1 MHPIKLR
8 LVAGFAAGVAMI
20 FALPA
25 RAQVT
30 WDAVPAAASP
40 QDGGG
45 TWSTSVSGTNWWD
58 GTANVAWP
66 NLTTSSAIFGA
77 GSGAAGTVTVGDT
90 VTTNG
95 ITFNS
100 PGSGAYTLTGGTISL
115 AGTTPTITAN
125 SAASIGSILSGS
137 AGLTKT
143 GSGML
148 TLSGANSYSGATTIS
163 QGTLKAGSA
172 AALPAATALTV
183 NSTGVLDLNG
193 FNATVASLAA
203 GAATA
208 KITNSVVG
216 TGTLTISNF
225 NAAVTTLIEDG
236 GAGQK
241 VALVVAG
248 VQSTPN
254 FANTNNTFSGGLT
267 ISSAASTRLW
277 NGTITTTLNGDGSIQ
292 SSNLGTGTVT
302 IGTTTGGA
310 QFALTAANT
319 NVYNPLVFNAAT
331 YADGGFAAFRA
342 DSTGNV
348 LHGQLTAN
356 LSPANFAT
364 GGTGAVTARGQIT
377 GSNGLRLKTSNI
389 TVTLSNTSASL
400 NNYQGTTT
408 VEALTT
414 LSLAATDQI
423 PNGASTGNVAL
434 DGTLRFNGFSDTI
447 NGLSGTGTV
456 DGVSG
461 TSTISIGDNNA
472 TGTFSGVIRNSGV
485 DAVLGLTK
493 LGSGTLTLSGSN
505 SYAGPTRVNA
515 GTLLFDNVNTLY
527 GGTTSSWTAANLT
540 TGSGAV
546 ALFTTGS
553 AGPQFT
559 AANLT
564 TILGMA
570 STGSTGFLNGSTI
583 GINSGSGTSLTYASA
598 IANPNGGANAL
609 GLLKIGSGVLVL
621 SGSNSYSGATT
632 ISAGTLRVGS
642 ASALPAAT
650 ALTVNSTGALDMNG
664 LNATVAS
671 LAAGAP
677 TAKITNSVV
686 GTGTLTISNFSSSLT
701 TLIEDGGAGQRVAL
715 LMAGGQFT
723 PNFANTNNTFSGG
736 ITISSASSLTRLW
749 NGAITTTLN
758 GDGSIQS
765 SNLGTGTV
773 TIGTTTGNAQFALT
787 SPNTNVYNPLVF
799 NAAGYAD
806 GGSAAF
812 RTDQTGGVLYGQLT
826 ANLSPVSFASGGT
839 GSVTARG
846 QITGTNGLRL
856 RTSNITVT
864 LSNTSASPN
873 NYQGTTTVEAA
884 TVLSLAASD
893 QLPNG
898 GSAGNVALNGT
909 LRFNGFSD
917 TINGLSGTGT
927 VDGVSGTS
935 TLSIGDNNA
944 TSTFAGV
951 LRNSGVNAVLGL
963 TKIGSGTLTLSGS
976 NTYSGP
982 TDIVAGTLA
991 VNGSVAG
998 VMNVGNGA
1006 TLAGA
1011 GLLNGLVT
1019 VAAGGVVAPGNS
1031 PGTLTMGAGLSLDAA
1046 SILNFEL
1053 SGSDY
1058 TVGGGIND
1066 LIVVNGNFSLDGL
1079 LNVSAIGGGDFISTP
1094 DGTSWRLFS
1103 YSGGTFTD
1111 NGLSLNSLP
1120 SLGTGRY
1127 YQIDTSTTG
1136 QVDLIVVPEPGALAL
1151 AGIGVAFLAWGIN
1164 KSRRRAS

>member
-30 WDAVPAAASP
+30 WDADPVAASP

-45 TWSTSVSGTNWWD
+45 TWSTSVSGTNWWN

-115 AGTTPTITAN
+115 AGATPTITAN

-203 GAATA
+203 GASTA

-216 TGTLTISNF
+216 TGTLSISNF

-248 VQSTPN
+248 GQSIPN

-302 IGTTTGGA
+302 IGTTTGNA
-310 QFALTAANT
+310 QFALTSPNT
-319 NVYNPLVFNAAT
+319 NVYNPLVFNAAG
-331 YADGGFAAFRA
+331 YIDGGSAAFRA

-348 LHGQLTAN
+348 LYGQLTAN
-356 LSPANFAT
+356 LSAASFAT
-364 GGTGAVTARGQIT
+364 AGTGSVTARGQIT
-377 GSNGLRLKTSNI
+377 GANGLRLRTSNI
-389 TVTLSNTSASL
+389 TLTLSNTSASL
-400 NNYQGTTT
+400 NNYQGATT
-408 VEALTT
+408 VEAATV
-414 LSLAATDQI
+414 LSLAASDQL
-423 PNGASTGNVAL
+423 PNGGSAGNVAL
-434 DGTLRFNGFSDTI
+434 NGTLRFNGFSDTI

-461 TSTISIGDNNA
+461 TSTLSIGDNNA
-472 TGTFSGVIRNSGV
+472 TGTFAGVLRNSGV
-485 DAVLGLTK
+485 NAVLGLTK
-493 LGSGTLTLSGSN
+493 LGSGTLTLSGS
-505 SYAGPTRVNA
+505 STYSGSTRVNA
-515 GTLLFDNVNTLY
+515 GMLLLANVNTLY

-546 ALFTTGS
+546 AAFTVGS
-553 AGPQFT
+553 ANPQFT
-559 AANLT
+559 SANLA

-570 STGSTGFLNGSTI
+570 STGSTGFLNGSTV
-583 GINSGSGTSLTYASA
+583 GINTESGTFSHGSA

-609 GLLKIGSGVLVL
+609 SLIKLGSGVLAL

-715 LMAGGQFT
+715 VMAGGQFT

-806 GGSAAF
+806 GGFAAF

-856 RTSNITVT
+856 RTSNITLT
-864 LSNTSASPN
+864 LSNTSASLN
-873 NYQGTTTVEAA
+873 NYQGATTVEAA

-893 QLPNG
+893 QLPIG
-898 GSAGNVALNGT
+898 GSA
-909 LRFNGFSD
+909 
-917 TINGLSGTGT
+917 
-927 VDGVSGTS
+927 
-935 TLSIGDNNA
+935 
-944 TSTFAGV
+944 
-951 LRNSGVNAVLGL
+951 
-963 TKIGSGTLTLSGS
+963 
-976 NTYSGP
+976 
-982 TDIVAGTLA
+982 
-991 VNGSVAG
+991 
-998 VMNVGNGA
+998 
-1006 TLAGA
+1006 
-1011 GLLNGLVT
+1011 
-1019 VAAGGVVAPGNS
+1019 
-1031 PGTLTMGAGLSLDAA
+1031 
-1046 SILNFEL
+1046 
-1053 SGSDY
+1053 
-1058 TVGGGIND
+1058 
-1066 LIVVNGNFSLDGL
+1066 
-1079 LNVSAIGGGDFISTP
+1079 
-1094 DGTSWRLFS
+1094 
-1103 YSGGTFTD
+1103 
-1111 NGLSLNSLP
+1111 
-1120 SLGTGRY
+1120 
-1127 YQIDTSTTG
+1127 
-1136 QVDLIVVPEPGALAL
+1136 
-1151 AGIGVAFLAWGIN
+1151 
-1164 KSRRRAS
+1164 

>member
-1 MHPIKLR
+1 
-8 LVAGFAAGVAMI
+8 
-20 FALPA
+20 
-25 RAQVT
+25 
-30 WDAVPAAASP
+30 
-40 QDGGG
+40 
-45 TWSTSVSGTNWWD
+45 
-58 GTANVAWP
+58 
-66 NLTTSSAIFGA
+66 
-77 GSGAAGTVTVGDT
+77 
-90 VTTNG
+90 
-95 ITFNS
+95 
-100 PGSGAYTLTGGTISL
+100 
-115 AGTTPTITAN
+115 
-125 SAASIGSILSGS
+125 
-137 AGLTKT
+137 
-143 GSGML
+143 
-148 TLSGANSYSGATTIS
+148 
-163 QGTLKAGSA
+163 
-172 AALPAATALTV
+172 
-183 NSTGVLDLNG
+183 
-193 FNATVASLAA
+193 
-203 GAATA
+203 
-208 KITNSVVG
+208 
-216 TGTLTISNF
+216 
-225 NAAVTTLIEDG
+225 
-236 GAGQK
+236 
-241 VALVVAG
+241 
-248 VQSTPN
+248 
-254 FANTNNTFSGGLT
+254 
-267 ISSAASTRLW
+267 
-277 NGTITTTLNGDGSIQ
+277 
-292 SSNLGTGTVT
+292 VT

-310 QFALTAANT
+310 QFGLTAANT
-319 NVYNPLVFNAAT
+319 NVYNPFVFNAAT
-331 YADGGFAAFRA
+331 YADGGNAAFRA
-342 DSTGNV
+342 DTTGNV
-348 LHGQLTAN
+348 LHGRLTAN
-356 LSPANFAT
+356 LSPVSFSS

-377 GSNGLRLKTSNI
+377 GANGLRLRTSNI
-389 TVTLSNTSASL
+389 TLTLSNTSASA
-400 NNYQGTTT
+400 NNYQGATT
-408 VEALTT
+408 VEASTV
-414 LSLAATDQI
+414 LSLGASDQL
-423 PNGASTGNVAL
+423 PNGASTGDVAL
-434 DGTLRFNGFSDTI
+434 NGTLRFNGFSETI

-461 TSTISIGDNNA
+461 TATLSIGDNNA
-472 TGTFSGVIRNSGV
+472 TSTFAGVLRNSGV
-485 DAVLGLTK
+485 NAVLGLTK
-493 LGSGTLTLSGSN
+493 LGSGTLALSGSN
-505 SYAGPTRVNA
+505 SYAGTTRVNA
-515 GTLLFDNVNTLY
+515 GTLLLANVNTLY
-527 GGTTSSWTAANLT
+527 GGTRSSWTAANLT

-546 ALFTTGS
+546 AAFTVGS
-553 AGPQFT
+553 ANPQFT
-559 AANLT
+559 SANLA

-570 STGSTGFLNGSTI
+570 STGSTGFLNGSTV
-583 GINSGSGTSLTYASA
+583 GINTESGTFSHGSA

-609 GLLKIGSGVLVL
+609 SLIKLGSGVLAL

-812 RTDQTGGVLYGQLT
+812 RTDHTGGVLYGQLT

-884 TVLSLAASD
+884 TVLSLAASN

-998 VMNVGNGA
+998 AMNVGNGA

-1011 GLLNGLVT
+1011 GFLDGLVT

-1031 PGTLTMGAGLSLDAA
+1031 PGTLTMGSGLSLDAA
-1046 SILNFEL
+1046 SILTFEL

-1079 LNVSAIGGGDFISTP
+1079 LNVSAIGGGDFTSVP
-1094 DGTSWRLFS
+1094 DGTSWRLFN
-1103 YSGGTFTD
+1103 YSGGTFTN

-1136 QVDLIVVPEPGALAL
+1136 QVDLVVVPEPGSLAL

>member
-1 MHPIKLR
+1 MRRAEVSR
-8 LVAGFAAGVAMI
+8 LIVGLVVGFAVLM
-20 FALPA
+20 ALPA
-25 RAQVT
+25 RGQVT
-30 WDAVPAAASP
+30 WDADPATASP
-40 QDGGG
+40 QDGPG
-45 TWSTSVSGTNWWD
+45 TWSTSGTNWWN
-58 GTANVAWP
+58 GAANVAWP
-66 NLTTSSAIFGA
+66 NLTTSAALFGA
-77 GSGAAGTVTVGDT
+77 GSGSAGTVTVSGS
-90 VTTNG
+90 VTTNA

-100 PGSGAYTLTGGTISL
+100 AGSGSYTLTGGTIGL

-125 SAASIGSILSGS
+125 SSGSIGSILAGS
-137 AGLTKT
+137 AGLTKAGAGT
-143 GSGML
+143 L
-148 TLSGANSYSGATTIS
+148 FLSGANTYSGTTTVS
-163 QGTLKAGSA
+163 AGTLRLGSA
-172 AALPAATALTV
+172 SALPSAASLAVT
-183 NSTGVLDLNG
+183 STGTLDMNG

-216 TGTLTISNF
+216 TGTLTVSGF
-225 NAAVTTLIEDG
+225 NTSLSTLIEDG
-236 GAGQK
+236 GLGQK
-241 VALVVAG
+241 VAVVVAG
-248 VQSTPN
+248 GQSIPN
-254 FANTNNTFSGGLT
+254 FANANNTFSGGLT
-267 ISSAASTRLW
+267 ISSVSVTTRLW
-277 NGTITTTLNGDGSIQ
+277 NGAITTTLNGDGSIQ

-319 NVYNPLVFNAAT
+319 NVYNPFVFNAAT

-461 TSTISIGDNNA
+461 TSTLSIGDNNA
-472 TGTFSGVIRNSGV
+472 TGTFSGAIRNSGV
-485 DAVLGLTK
+485 SAVLGLTK
-493 LGSGTLTLSGSN
+493 VGSGTLTLSGSN

-527 GGTTSSWTAANLT
+527 GGTTSSWTATNLT

-609 GLLKIGSGVLVL
+609 GLLKIGSGALVL

-632 ISAGTLRVGS
+632 ISAGTFRVGS

-650 ALTVNSTGALDMNG
+650 ALTVNSTGVLDLNG
-664 LNATVAS
+664 FNATVAS
-671 LAAGAP
+671 LAAGAA

-686 GTGTLTISNFSSSLT
+686 GTGTLTINAFSTTLS
-701 TLIEDGGAGQRVAL
+701 TLIEDGGAGQKVAV
-715 LMAGGQFT
+715 LMGGGQFT
-723 PNFANTNNTFSGG
+723 PNLANTNNTFSGG
-736 ITISSASSLTRLW
+736 LTISSSASLTRLW
-749 NGAITTTLN
+749 NFTITTSLN

-773 TIGTTTGNAQFALT
+773 TIGTTTGNAQFALNSGST
-787 SPNTNVYNPLVF
+787 SVYNPIVF

-806 GGSAAF
+806 GGLGAF
-812 RTDQTGGVLYGQLT
+812 RADSTGNVLYGQLT
-826 ANLSPVSFASGGT
+826 ANLSPVSFSSGAT

-846 QITGTNGLRL
+846 QITGPNGLRL

-864 LSNTSASPN
+864 LSNTSASAN
-873 NYQGTTTVEAA
+873 NYQGTTTVEAS

-898 GSAGNVALNGT
+898 GSAGNVAVAGT

-935 TLSIGDNNA
+935 TISIGDNSA

-951 LRNSGVNAVLGL
+951 LRNSGLNAVLGL
-963 TKIGSGTLTLSGS
+963 SKIGSGTLTLSGS

-1031 PGTLTMGAGLSLDAA
+1031 PGTLTMNSGLSLDAA

-1053 SGSDY
+1053 SGSNF
-1058 TVGGGIND
+1058 TVGDGVND
-1066 LIVVNGNFSLDGL
+1066 LIVVTGNFSLDGV
-1079 LNVSAIGGGDFISTP
+1079 LNVSAIGGGDFTAVP
-1094 DGTSWRLFS
+1094 NGTAWRLFN
-1103 YSGGTFTD
+1103 YSGGTFASG
-1111 NGLSLNSLP
+1111 GLSLNTLP
-1120 SLGTGRY
+1120 SLGAGRS

-1136 QVDLIVVPEPGALAL
+1136 RVDLIVVPEPGALAL
-1151 AGIGVAFLAWGIN
+1151 FGMGVVTVAWAGIRG
-1164 KSRRRAS
+1164 RRQGR

>member
-1 MHPIKLR
+1 
-8 LVAGFAAGVAMI
+8 MI

-25 RAQVT
+25 YAQVT
-30 WDAVPAAASP
+30 WDADPTAASP

-45 TWSTSVSGTNWWD
+45 TWSTSVSGTNWWN

-100 PGSGAYTLTGGTISL
+100 PGSSAYTLTGGTISL
-115 AGTTPTITAN
+115 AGATPTITAN

-216 TGTLTISNF
+216 TGTLSISGF
-225 NAAVTTLIEDG
+225 NTSLSTLIEDG
-236 GAGQK
+236 GLGQK
-241 VALVVAG
+241 VAVVMG
-248 VQSTPN
+248 GGQSTPN
-254 FANTNNTFSGGLT
+254 FANANNTFSGGLT
-267 ISSAASTRLW
+267 ISSASVTTRLW
-277 NGTITTTLNGDGSIQ
+277 NGGITTTLNGDGSIQ

-310 QFALTAANT
+310 QFGLTAANT
-319 NVYNPLVFNAAT
+319 NVYNPIVFNAAG
-331 YADGGFAAFRA
+331 YIDGGFAAFRA
-342 DSTGNV
+342 DTTGNV

-400 NNYQGTTT
+400 NNYQGATT
-408 VEALTT
+408 VEASTV
-414 LSLAATDQI
+414 LSLGASDQL
-423 PNGASTGNVAL
+423 PNGASTGDVAL
-434 DGTLRFNGFSDTI
+434 NGTLRFNGFSETI

-461 TSTISIGDNNA
+461 TSTLSIGDNNA
-472 TGTFSGVIRNSGV
+472 TSTFAGVLRNSGV
-485 DAVLGLTK
+485 NAVLGLTK
-493 LGSGTLTLSGSN
+493 IGSGTLTLSGSN
-505 SYAGPTRVNA
+505 SYAGTTRVNA
-515 GTLLFDNVNTLY
+515 GTLLLANVNTLY

-546 ALFTTGS
+546 AAFTVGS
-553 AGPQFT
+553 ANPQFT
-559 AANLT
+559 SANLA

-570 STGSTGFLNGSTI
+570 STGSTGFLNGSTV
-583 GINSGSGTSLTYASA
+583 GINTESGTFSHGSA

-609 GLLKIGSGVLVL
+609 SLVKLGSGVLAL

-664 LNATVAS
+664 LNATVAL

-715 LMAGGQFT
+715 VMAGGQFT

-812 RTDQTGGVLYGQLT
+812 RTDHTGGVLYGQLT

-884 TVLSLAASD
+884 TVLSLAASN

-991 VNGSVAG
+991 VNGRVAG
-998 VMNVGNGA
+998 AMNVGNGA

-1011 GLLNGLVT
+1011 GFLDGLVT

-1031 PGTLTMGAGLSLDAA
+1031 PGTLTMGSGLSLDAA
-1046 SILNFEL
+1046 SILTFEL

-1094 DGTSWRLFS
+1094 DGTSWRLFN

-1136 QVDLIVVPEPGALAL
+1136 QVDLVVVPEPGSLAL